1 MRTVNVG
8 VIGVGAMGYNHARVY
23 YKLEE
28 ANLVAVSDV
37 SERTLNKVAKKY
49 DAKGF
54 TDYEDLL
61 KDPEIEVVSVCVPT
75 TFHHDVVME
84 AIKHGKHV
92 LVEKPIAF
100 TLKEAEDMIAAAK
113 EAGVILATGHV
124 ERFNPAVQKAKELID
139 NDVIG
144 DIVSASAKR
153 VGPFPPRIK
162 DVGVTIDLAI
172 HDLDVMNYLFDED
185 VIQVYGTM
193 NSILEKCEFEDHA
206 EIMINFKNE
215 STGILEVN
223 WLTPYKR
230 RQIEITGTD
239 GIISVDYIEQSIDV
253 YGKFAQDID
262 IKHEEPLKEELRSFL
277 NAVVNGTEPEITG
290 EDGLKALK
298 MVIAATKSS
307 REHKPISFD
316 EIEYVILMKQ
326 KLIKKAQEL
335 RQHGFT
341 TGEIADEL
349 NVSMD
354 TARWLTLQKPA
365 EEKPEAP
372 VDFFINWKSLGGN
385 STRLRYVSGALSD
398 MALSHGEAEVIL
410 GIAVSGIPFATMMA
424 DFLED
429 MSGVET
435 SLAVY
440 HPHKHRKE
448 KDDGEGAISTNFG
461 SVEGKKV
468 VIVDD
473 VITSGKTVKEV
484 IHAVKDHGG
493 EPIAVTVLIDKSG
506 LSEIEEVPIES
517 LIKVG
522 RL

>member
-1 MRTVNVG
+1 
-8 VIGVGAMGYNHARVY
+8 
-23 YKLEE
+23 
-28 ANLVAVSDV
+28 
-37 SERTLNKVAKKY
+37 
-49 DAKGF
+49 
-54 TDYEDLL
+54 
-61 KDPEIEVVSVCVPT
+61 
-75 TFHHDVVME
+75 
-84 AIKHGKHV
+84 
-92 LVEKPIAF
+92 
-100 TLKEAEDMIAAAK
+100 
-113 EAGVILATGHV
+113 
-124 ERFNPAVQKAKELID
+124 
-139 NDVIG
+139 
-144 DIVSASAKR
+144 
-153 VGPFPPRIK
+153 
-162 DVGVTIDLAI
+162 
-172 HDLDVMNYLFDED
+172 
-185 VIQVYGTM
+185 
-193 NSILEKCEFEDHA
+193 
-206 EIMINFKNE
+206 
-215 STGILEVN
+215 
-223 WLTPYKR
+223 
-230 RQIEITGTD
+230 
-239 GIISVDYIEQSIDV
+239 
-253 YGKFAQDID
+253 
-262 IKHEEPLKEELRSFL
+262 
-277 NAVVNGTEPEITG
+277 
-290 EDGLKALK
+290 
-298 MVIAATKSS
+298 
-307 REHKPISFD
+307 
-316 EIEYVILMKQ
+316 MKQ

-372 VDFFINWKSLGGN
+372 VDFFI
-385 STRLRYVSGALSD
+385 SD